1 MAGGTGSTLRGRVL
15 SGVLWKAI
23 AQIFGQFF
31 GTIVAIVLA
40 RLLVPADYGLA
51 AMVIVFAAVVPVF
64 ADLALGAA
72 LIQRRELSEADRSTV
87 FWTSVGVGALFTV
100 LGVAASWPIAAFY
113 DEPEVQPLFAALSLT
128 FVVTALYSTQ
138 KALLTREMDFRRLE
152 LLLMAGNILAGIAG
166 IVLAAW
172 GYGAWAIIGQQL
184 VAAVASALLLFALS
198 PWRPSLTFSYRSLR
212 GMLGFS
218 ANVFGTRL
226 LFYVNRNADN
236 LLIGKVLG
244 TTALGAYALAYNLML
259 VPSSRLTWPITEV
272 LFPAFSTI
280 QEDAARVA
288 RAWFRVTRLI
298 ASITVPAM
306 LGLIVVAPEFVTVIL
321 GDRWIEAIPL
331 IRLLAWV
338 GLLQSL
344 QGLNSSILQARDR
357 TRTLL
362 WYAVVVAVATVVSFV
377 LGVHWGVVGVA
388 VAYAI
393 ASTIVE
399 PYYAWLT
406 ARVLDVSVRDLGAA
420 LSGVAQAAAAMTV
433 VVLGARSLLIDQGVS
448 DAARLVLLI
457 LLGIA
462 VYVPLCA
469 WRAPE
474 ILDELRAL
482 RRRSEP
488 EPAPVVGPVA
498 PEL

>member
-1 MAGGTGSTLRGRVL
+1 VAGGSGSSLRGRVL
-15 SGVLWKAI
+15 NGVAWKAFS
-23 AQIFGQFF
+23 QIFGQLF

-40 RLLVPADYGLA
+40 RLLVPSDYGLA
-51 AMVIVFAAVVPVF
+51 AMVVVFAAVVPVF

-72 LIQRRELSEADRSTV
+72 LVQRKHLDEADRSTV
-87 FWTSVGVGALFTV
+87 FWTSLGVGALFTV

-113 DEPEVQPLFAALSLT
+113 GEPEVQPLFAALSLT

-138 KALLTREMDFRRLE
+138 KALLTRDMDFRRLE
-152 LLLMAGNILAGIAG
+152 LMLLAANIAAGVAGIA
-166 IVLAAW
+166 LAAG
-172 GYGAWAIIGQQL
+172 GYGAWAIIAQQL
-184 VAAVASALLLFALS
+184 VAAVASAGLLFVLS
-198 PWRPSLTFSYRSLR
+198 PWRPSLTFSVASLR
-212 GMLGFS
+212 GMAGFS

-244 TTALGAYALAYNLML
+244 PTALGAYALAYNLML

-306 LGLIVVAPEFVTVIL
+306 LGLIVVAPEFVAVVL
-321 GDRWIEAIPL
+321 GDRWLEAVPL

-344 QGLNSSILQARDR
+344 QGLNSSILLARDR
-357 TRTLL
+357 TGTLL

-388 VAYAI
+388 VAYAV
-393 ASTIVE
+393 ASTLVE

-406 ARVLDVSVRDLGAA
+406 ARVLDVSIRDFGAA

-433 VVLGARSLLIDQGVS
+433 VVLAGRSLLIEQGVS
-448 DAARLVLLI
+448 EAARLGVLV

-474 ILDELRAL
+474 VLAELRDL
-482 RRRSEP
+482 RRRG